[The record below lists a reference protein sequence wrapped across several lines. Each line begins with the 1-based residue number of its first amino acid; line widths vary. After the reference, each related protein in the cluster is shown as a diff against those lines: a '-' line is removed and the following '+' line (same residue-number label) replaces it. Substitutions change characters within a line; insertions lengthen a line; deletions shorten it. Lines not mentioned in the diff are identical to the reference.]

1 MYHVNPLL
9 FYFFTTEL
17 SIFHLQKSEVEVT
30 TTYPQDD
37 IVQQDEVDAVTT
49 VRTVYSDTEEQ
60 VVQDEP
66 ESTGSPVTDRSR
78 QDVDDEDEDD
88 SDEDDDV
95 TTVAP
100 VEPVSQPA
108 GVVPTRYNESNVQNE
123 FYIASQVLG
132 SGFNVESKNATV
144 AEPVVVKAATA
155 AVEDSEDSEG
165 KEGDNDD
172 DEEEEAEGDD
182 DEEEEAIADI
192 IQSKPIAPEDQE
204 VIAVVAEQV
213 VQPVA
218 IVDAV
223 TVVKSAPAEEDVRN
237 NEIIEQQDE
246 VVPAVVVQEPVVEE
260 NVTSAPESNVVYEG
274 QARAACGKNYPC

>member
-182 DEEEEAIADI
+182 EEEEAIADI